1 MRRRTVT
8 AVGAAL
14 TALVLSTSA
23 VFAAITFH
31 SGPTV
36 TFNGGSAT
44 ATFNVSG
51 LGNDPARATLSIEGS
66 ATWGCRNHGKNVA
79 PGHPETLATGSTT
92 QELSRSEKN
101 GRSTV
106 TVTATLTPPTQPTPQ
121 EIGCPNPAGNWT
133 VYLKSETATSATLTI
148 EQPFGTVIFGP
159 QTYP

>member
-1 MRRRTVT
+1 VRRIPTV
-8 AVGAAL
+8 AVAVLAAL
-14 TALVLSTSA
+14 ALSASA

-36 TFNGGSAT
+36 TFSGDSAT

-51 LGNDPARATLSIEGS
+51 LGNEPAQATLDISGS
-66 ATWGCRNHGKNVA
+66 ATWGCRNHGQNRA
-79 PGHPETLATGSTT
+79 PGHPETQVTGSTT
-92 QELSRSEKN
+92 QELKKSEKN

-106 TVTATLTPPTQPTPQ
+106 TVTATLTPPATPTPQ

-133 VYLKSETATSATLTI
+133 VVLISESATSATLTI
-148 EQPFGTVIFGP
+148 EQPIGTIIFGP

>member
-1 MRRRTVT
+1 MRRLFFSALTVL
-8 AVGAAL
+8 AAMAL
-14 TALVLSTSA
+14 TAST

-36 TFNGGSAT
+36 TFSGNTVT

-51 LGNDPARATLSIEGS
+51 LGNEPAQATLDISGS

-92 QELSRSEKN
+92 QMLNKSEKN

-106 TVTATLTPPTQPTPQ
+106 TVTATLTPPTTPTPQ
-121 EIGCPNPAGNWT
+121 QIGCPNPAGNWT
-133 VYLKSETATSATLTI
+133 VYLVSESATSATLTI
-148 EQPFGTVIFGP
+148 EQPIGNIIFGP